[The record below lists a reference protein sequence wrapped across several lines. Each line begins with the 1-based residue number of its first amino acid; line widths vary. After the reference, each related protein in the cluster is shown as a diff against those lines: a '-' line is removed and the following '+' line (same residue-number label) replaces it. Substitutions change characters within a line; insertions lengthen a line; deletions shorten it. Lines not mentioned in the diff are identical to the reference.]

1 MIITRK
7 RFFSFFFLS
16 IFSLLQIASFSF
28 FALPAKADEAL
39 FNNQIGI
46 NEIGNSYGKNAGNK
60 PADIRIIIVN
70 IVQLLLGFL
79 AVIFLVLTV
88 YAGFRYMT
96 AAGNE
101 DQTKKAIS
109 QITSAVIGLLIIAA
123 SWVLTSAI
131 IRYFSRA
138 VNDSVQLF

>member
-7 RFFSFFFLS
+7 RFFSFLFLS
-16 IFSLLQIASFSF
+16 IFSLIQIISFSF
-28 FALPAKADEAL
+28 FVQPVKADDAL
-39 FNNQIGI
+39 FNSQIGI
-46 NEIGNSYGKNAGNK
+46 NEIGGSYGKNAGNK
-60 PADIRIIIVN
+60 PADIRLIIVN
-70 IVQLLLGFL
+70 IVQIILGFL
-79 AVIFLVLTV
+79 AIIFLILTV

-109 QITSAVIGLLIIAA
+109 QITNAVIGLLIILA
-123 SWVLTSAI
+123 SWVLTASI
-131 IRYFSRA
+131 IKYLTRA

>member
-7 RFFSFFFLS
+7 HIFSFVFLS
-16 IFSLLQIASFSF
+16 LFGFLQLASLGLFVQ
-28 FALPAKADEAL
+28 PAKADDAL
-39 FNNQIGI
+39 FNSQIGI
-46 NEIGNSYGKNAGNK
+46 TEIGNTYGKGPNNA
-60 PADIRIIIVN
+60 PTDIRVVIVN
-70 IVQLLLGFL
+70 IIQIILGFL

-96 AAGNE
+96 AAGND

-109 QITSAVIGLLIIAA
+109 QITSATIGLLIILA

-131 IRYFSRA
+131 IRYLSRA
-138 VNDSVQLF
+138 VNNSVQIF